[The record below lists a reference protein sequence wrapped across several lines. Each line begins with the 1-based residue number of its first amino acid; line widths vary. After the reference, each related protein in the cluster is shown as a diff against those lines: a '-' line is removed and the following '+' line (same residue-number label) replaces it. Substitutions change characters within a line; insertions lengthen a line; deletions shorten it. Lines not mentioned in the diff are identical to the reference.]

1 LFKRI
6 IFYTILLTALP
17 LAALAGQGTI
27 RETDDAIIIEYS
39 GENDDEVKA
48 AIKTRELEQK
58 QAEVDAERQKI
69 KAEQGMEKAKEKA
82 AIREQKGPR
91 VRESEEE
98 LKNE

>member
-1 LFKRI
+1 MFKRI
-6 IFYTILLTALP
+6 LFCTALLAVLP
-17 LAALAGQGTI
+17 LAVLAGQGTI

-48 AIKTRELEQK
+48 AIKTRELEAK
-58 QAEVDAERQKI
+58 QAEADAERRKT
-69 KAEQGMEKAKEKA
+69 KAEQGEEKAKAKA